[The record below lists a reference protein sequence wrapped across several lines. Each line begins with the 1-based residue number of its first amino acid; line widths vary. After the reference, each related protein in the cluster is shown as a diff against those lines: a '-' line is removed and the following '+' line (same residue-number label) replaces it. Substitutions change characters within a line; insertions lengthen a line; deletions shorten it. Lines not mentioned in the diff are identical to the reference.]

1 MQRQKKQFLIMII
14 LLVVGVAAYIGIRVY
29 NDRQEEKKA
38 AEEEAE
44 KIKVTELNRDDI
56 IRFSYL
62 YEGETLEFEK
72 EDDAWYYT
80 ADKSILLDGDQIS
93 SMLGTA
99 SSLTAATEV
108 TDYDSL
114 ADYGLEEPSN
124 TITLQTTD
132 TTITLYVGDT
142 NEMLS
147 QYYVKKDGDDA
158 VYLISA
164 NLSSVFGKSVSDLT
178 KEEEATESVS
188 ETESE

>member
-1 MQRQKKQFLIMII
+1 MQRQKKQFLIMVI

-29 NDRQEEKKA
+29 NDRQAEKKA

-72 EDDAWYYT
+72 EDDTWYYT

-158 VYLISA
+158 VYLVSA

-188 ETESE
+188 ETESK